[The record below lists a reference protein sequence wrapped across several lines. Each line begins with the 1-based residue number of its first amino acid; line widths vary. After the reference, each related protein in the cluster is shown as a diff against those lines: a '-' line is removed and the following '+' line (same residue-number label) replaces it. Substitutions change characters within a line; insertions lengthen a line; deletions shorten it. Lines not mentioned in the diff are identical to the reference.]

1 MMNLQEWEK
10 LDDEAA
16 ELQRFADQAEIERVN
31 QQVERDQCSFVDAAD
46 EIHCIFA
53 DGFDADL
60 AIDRAIG
67 LLHKIDGDY
76 FSQLLIRGLILQ
88 LSAAH
93 DLSLS
98 YEGQRCYL
106 LAVLAAMAS
115 HDPTTEEGSEG
126 QIQAQ
131 LKDCLDLMGSSDE

>member
-1 MMNLQEWEK
+1 MNLQEWEK

-16 ELQRFADQAEIERVN
+16 ALQRFANQVEQERLE
-31 QQVERDQCSFVDAAD
+31 QQVERDQCCFVDAAD

-67 LLHKIDGDY
+67 LLRKIDGDH
-76 FSQLLIRGLILQ
+76 FSPFFIKGLILQ
-88 LSAAH
+88 LRAVH
-93 DLSLS
+93 DIELSHD
-98 YEGQRCYL
+98 EQRCCL
-106 LAVLAAMAS
+106 LAVLTAMAA
-115 HDPTTEEGSEG
+115 HDPTVDDSEG

-131 LKDCLDLMGSSDE
+131 LRDCLSIMGNSDE

>member
-16 ELQRFADQAEIERVN
+16 ERQRFAEQVEQERLE
-31 QQVERDQCSFVDAAD
+31 QQVERDQCCFVDAAD

-67 LLHKIDGDY
+67 LLEQIDGAH
-76 FSQLLIRGLILQ
+76 FSSSLVKGLILQ
-88 LSAAH
+88 LRAARGLELSH
-93 DLSLS
+93 D
-98 YEGQRCYL
+98 EERCYL
-106 LAVLAAMAS
+106 LAVLSAMAA
-115 HDPTTEEGSEG
+115 HDPTIENNVDG
-126 QIQAQ
+126 QIQLQ
-131 LKDCLDLMGSSDE
+131 FIDCLNIMGSSNE